1 MTTGEDLV
9 RIARR
14 HVGEPYHLGV
24 VAPKTNKQWHGP
36 WDCAEL
42 VSWCVFQSSG
52 ILYGCNN
59 NTNPILADAFT
70 GFWHRDVMSIGR
82 RIDVESAATIPGA
95 AVLRLPQP
103 GLIGHI
109 VFSEGDGNTIEAHSR
124 LTGVIRG
131 KLAGRRWDMGVLVP
145 GIAYTPRGD
154 PQPVPQPLLVLR
166 LTNPQMQGK
175 LVRDVQRALRD
186 AGFNPGKIDG
196 IYGPNTVAAVNAF
209 QVSSGFVPDGEVGAQ
224 TAKALGITMP

>member
-24 VAPKTNKQWHGP
+24 VAPKRNSQWHGP

-42 VSWCVFQSSG
+42 VSWSVFQTSG
-52 ILYGCNN
+52 ILYGCDN
-59 NTNPILADAFT
+59 NTNPLLADAFT
-70 GFWHRDVMSIGR
+70 GFWQRDVLSIGR
-82 RIDVESAATIPGA
+82 RIDVDAAASIPGA

-145 GIAYTPRGD
+145 GIQYTPRGE
-154 PQPVPQPLLVLR
+154 PRPVPQPLLVLR

-196 IYGPNTVAAVNAF
+196 IFGPNTVAAVNAF
-209 QVSSGFVPDGEVGAQ
+209 QVSSGFVADGEVGAQ